1 MTNDWPKDTDIKDFE
16 EFMKE
21 ILFRLEELP
30 HIVSKTWM
38 SIPEAAIYLSI
49 SQSQIR
55 NLINSGR
62 IPSKRLYPE
71 KSRSKIL
78 LNKRQIDLSIM
89 LERNSIRHRPTRA
102 EIKRFE
108 GLI

>member
-1 MTNDWPKDTDIKDFE
+1 MKNDRQKDTDRNTLEDLLR
-16 EFMKE
+16 E
-21 ILFRLEELP
+21 ILLRLEDLSHLE
-30 HIVSKTWM
+30 SKTWM

-71 KSRSKIL
+71 KNRSKIL

-89 LERNSIRHRPTRA
+89 FERNSIRRKPTRA
-102 EIKRFE
+102 ELKSIE